1 MTIKTQRIL
10 TRAKKLIKKGEIDQA
25 KFLYSSILKSF
36 PENQEA
42 KKELLKLD
50 QFQNI
55 NSKKEQI
62 DAVMN
67 LYSSNKMEEALS
79 SVNLLVNEYPNDS
92 LLCNI
97 SGACYS
103 ALDHNDAAI
112 KCFER
117 ATKLQPDYAEA
128 HFNLGVAFQKL
139 KKIDSSIM
147 SYENAIKFIHSYPA
161 AHNNLG
167 VIKLSQGEFNSAVK
181 NFEWAIAYS
190 PNYAEAHNNLG
201 KTYQA
206 LRQYDA
212 AKNQFEKAIQL
223 NPVYPQAFHNLGV
236 IYENLGLSQKALE
249 NYEKVIKH
257 DKYFA
262 EAYRNLSKLKTFLPE
277 DKIIPQMQDALSNNN
292 LSLSDKS
299 RLCFALAKVNEDL
312 GNHKE
317 FFNFLDKGN
326 KLRQEVLNYSIND
339 SKNFNSKLQE
349 IFSKPIPKI
358 KTKLNNTSNINPIF
372 IVGMPR
378 SGTSLV
384 EQILASHHN
393 VYGAGELISLRE
405 IISPIFEYQISQNN
419 IALSKEDIIKIYQM
433 YSDSL
438 SLLQVDEKVI
448 TDKMPTNFR
457 LIGYILSAFPQAKI
471 VHVKRDAIATCWSNY
486 KHYFTDGNG
495 FAYNQEDLVEFYSL
509 YEELMAFWHKLFPNS
524 IYDIY
529 YEKLTSNQ
537 KIETKS
543 LLDYCELSWDKNCL
557 DFHKNERA
565 VLTAS
570 SLQVRKKIYQGSSD
584 SWKKYQQFLQPLI
597 KGLKSY

>member
-1 MTIKTQRIL
+1 MTLKTQRIL
-10 TRAKKLIKKGEIDQA
+10 TRAKKLIKKGEIEDA
-25 KFLYSSILKSF
+25 KDLYSSILKSF

-42 KKELLKLD
+42 KKELLKLN

-62 DAVMN
+62 DAVMK

-167 VIKLSQGEFNSAVK
+167 VINLSQGEFNSAVK

-223 NPVYPQAFHNLGV
+223 NPAYPQALHNLGV
-236 IYENLGLSQKALE
+236 IYENLGLSKKALE
-249 NYEKVIKH
+249 NYEKAIKH

-262 EAYRNLSKLKTFLPE
+262 EAYRNLSKLRTFSPG
-277 DKIIPQMQDALSNNN
+277 DKLITQMQDVITNTN
-292 LSLSDKS
+292 LNLSDKS
-299 RLCFALAKVNEDL
+299 RLYFALAKVNEDL
-312 GNHKE
+312 DNHEE
-317 FFNFLDKGN
+317 FFNFLNKGN
-326 KLRQEVLNYSIND
+326 KLRQEALGYSIND
-339 SKNFNSKLQE
+339 SKNFNSKLQQ

-358 KTKLNNTSNINPIF
+358 KTMATEIRSTTDIIFTNIP
-372 IVGMPR
+372 
-378 SGTSLV
+378 
-384 EQILASHHN
+384 
-393 VYGAGELISLRE
+393 E
-405 IISPIFEYQISQNN
+405 II
-419 IALSKEDIIKIYQM
+419 
-433 YSDSL
+433 
-438 SLLQVDEKVI
+438 LL
-448 TDKMPTNFR
+448 
-457 LIGYILSAFPQAKI
+457 L
-471 VHVKRDAIATCWSNY
+471 
-486 KHYFTDGNG
+486 
-495 FAYNQEDLVEFYSL
+495 
-509 YEELMAFWHKLFPNS
+509 
-524 IYDIY
+524 
-529 YEKLTSNQ
+529 
-537 KIETKS
+537 
-543 LLDYCELSWDKNCL
+543 
-557 DFHKNERA
+557 
-565 VLTAS
+565 
-570 SLQVRKKIYQGSSD
+570 
-584 SWKKYQQFLQPLI
+584 
-597 KGLKSY
+597 